1 MSESN
6 NAPDS
11 TSTSKRPSPVYD
23 LVYDPSN
30 LTIRSSIPNIPDL
43 VAYTIPES
51 PNFQPWP
58 RIECIN
64 IHHRILSTYLDTRA
78 RPLEVERTCKTSRGW
93 WIVWV
98 RMINSDD
105 NANDTENEH
114 KDEEV
119 AKESNPSTPTAPS
132 PSSSSSS
139 PSQEKGEAFLI
150 RKASDSPPTGHSHS
164 HSRGGSTGTSGSMSF
179 FRDLGGAPSSSS
191 SSFPSSFGLSTSSRA
206 ADVDTGP
213 GKLVEGLGLD
223 ARRYIERLLS
233 LNR

>member
-6 NAPDS
+6 NASDS
-11 TSTSKRPSPVYD
+11 TSSKRPSPVYD

-43 VAYTIPES
+43 AAYTTVPES
-51 PNFQPWP
+51 PNSQPWP

-98 RMINSDD
+98 RMINTD
-105 NANDTENEH
+105 NANETENEH
-114 KDEEV
+114 NDQD
-119 AKESNPSTPTAPS
+119 KESNTPTPTAPLS
-132 PSSSSSS
+132 AP
-139 PSQEKGEAFLI
+139 PSQEEGEAFLI

-164 HSRGGSTGTSGSMSF
+164 HSHSRSTSNSGSMSF

-191 SSFPSSFGLSTSSRA
+191 SSFPSSLGLSMSSRVG